1 MRAGGQD
8 NGWQIWRYANE
19 FDRGSN
25 PLGSVVTCKF
35 RSQLLT
41 CWNYLEIL
49 RLAAGFC
56 LAGSSSSSLTNLS
69 RLLSRSNPFWDFV
82 RIEDFRILLD
92 SDSDRNGNRIEN
104 ISNFRI
110 RGFFFTQLN
119 WNRNIVKIQR
129 WAKCDKHVVL
139 QCRSRSQRYTLQ
151 HGWTMMSAPFVY
163 SSFHLAVAGRSA

>member
-110 RGFFFTQLN
+110 RGFFLHNSIEIEILSRFNDGLN
-119 WNRNIVKIQR
+119 VTNTW
-129 WAKCDKHVVL
+129 
-139 QCRSRSQRYTLQ
+139 
-151 HGWTMMSAPFVY
+151 
-163 SSFHLAVAGRSA
+163 SFNADRDLSDIHCNTGGQWCLLLLFIAVSI